1 MVKVTKLNG
10 STFFLNPFLIETMEE
25 TPDTIITLT
34 NGKKFIVKESAAD
47 VIVLVKEFFRDVYV
61 LKGIRAHDSGGS
73 HV

>member
-1 MVKVTKLNG
+1 MVKLTKLNG
-10 STFFLNPFLIETMEE
+10 SSFFLNPFLFEAMEE

-47 VIVLVKEFFRDVYV
+47 VIVLIKEFFRDVYV
-61 LKGIRAHDSGGS
+61 LKGMRIHDSGGP